1 MANQLPAQAQVVI
14 IGGGIVGC
22 STAYHLVEQGWKDV
36 VVLERKRISSGTS
49 WAAAGLLGQLWST
62 SPLTRLAK
70 YGADLYA
77 GLEAKTGQPTG
88 YKRNGSIRVSRTQAR
103 RSEYLRA
110 LGMARAFGIRM
121 EEISLD
127 EAQKMIPV
135 MQTDDLTGAWY
146 QPDDGVTNPEDTT
159 QALAK
164 GARMGGATIVENV
177 SVIDIVLKQGA
188 VAGVKTDQ
196 GTIACEYV
204 VNCAGMWAR
213 EVGKMVGV
221 SLPLVAAEHMHM
233 TTEPIDGVYK
243 DMPYLRDMDGYIYIK
258 EEMGGL
264 LMGGFEPHAKT
275 WGVDGIPENFE
286 YTQLDEDWDQM
297 NLFIENAIIR
307 VPVFAEAG
315 VTNLT
320 TVPESFTPDTSYL
333 LGEAPGVKNFFVA
346 CGMNSVGITSAG
358 GAGMAIATWIIQG
371 YPDED
376 LWPVDVRRYNPWQNN
391 LKYIEERVNVE
402 SVGNLYTDHWP
413 FKQPVSSRNVLMTP
427 LHDRLKARGA
437 CFGAVS
443 GWERANWFAP
453 DGVEP
458 KYEYSWERQNWFEY
472 SAQEHMNI
480 RENVGIYDLTSMG
493 KFLFQ
498 GRDAE
503 KVLQMVCG
511 NNVAVPVGKVVYTQ
525 LLNER
530 GGIEADITVTK
541 MKEDTFFI
549 VTAGATTVRDFDWIK
564 RRIPED
570 AHAVLTDVTWS
581 YCMLGV
587 MGPNARKL
595 LEKISDADLSNESF
609 PFATAREIHI
619 GYASAFAIRM
629 SFVGELGWELYI
641 PTPFAQGIFDAL
653 MEAGE
658 EFELKLCGLHAVDSL
673 RLEKGYRHWG
683 SDITPDDTPYEAGL
697 GFAVDLGKDDFIGKE
712 ALVKQKEEGIKRK
725 LVIFTIDDP
734 EPLIYHDEPVY
745 RNGEIVGENTHGSY
759 AHVTG
764 NAIGMVYLSRE
775 DGINDEWIMEGN
787 YEIEVEDKKYPIT
800 IHLRAPYDPQGLSI
814 KQ

>member
-1 MANQLPAQAQVVI
+1 MNSQLPSQAQVVI

-22 STAYHLVEQGWKDV
+22 STAYHLVEMGWKDV
-36 VVLERKRISSGTS
+36 VLLERKGISSGTS

-103 RSEYLRA
+103 RSEYLRS
-110 LGMARAFGIRM
+110 LGMARAFGIKM
-121 EEISLD
+121 EEISLE
-127 EAQKMIPV
+127 EARRLFPV

-164 GARMGGATIVENV
+164 GARMGGATIIEKTKVL
-177 SVIDIVLKQGA
+177 DIETKQGA
-188 VAGVKTDQ
+188 VVGVKTDQ
-196 GTIACEYV
+196 GYIQCEYV
-204 VNCAGMWAR
+204 VNCAGMWGR

-221 SLPLVAAEHMHM
+221 SLPLLAAEHMHVI
-233 TTEPIDGVYK
+233 TEPIDGVYK

-264 LMGGFEPHAKT
+264 LMGGFEPNAKT
-275 WGVDGIPENFE
+275 WGVKGIPDDFE

-297 NLFIENAIIR
+297 ELFFENAIIR
-307 VPVFAEAG
+307 VPAFAETG
-315 VTNLT
+315 ITNIT

-371 YPDED
+371 YPEED

-391 LKYIEERVNVE
+391 LRYIEERVNVE

-413 FKQPVSSRNVLMTP
+413 FKQPTSSRNVLKTP
-427 LHDRLKARGA
+427 IHDRLKDLGA
-437 CFGAVS
+437 CFGVVS

-453 DGVEP
+453 EGVPP
-458 KYEYSWERQNWFEY
+458 KYEYSWGRQNWFEY

-493 KFLFQ
+493 KFIME

-503 KVLQMVCG
+503 QVLQNLCG
-511 NNVAVPVGKVVYTQ
+511 NNVAVPMGKVVYTQ
-525 LLNER
+525 MLNER

-541 MKEDTFFI
+541 IAEDKFFI
-549 VTAGATTVRDFDWIK
+549 ITAGATTVRDFDWIK
-564 RRIPED
+564 RHTPQD

-581 YCMLGV
+581 YSMLGV
-587 MGPNARKL
+587 MGPKSRDL
-595 LEKISDADLSNESF
+595 LTKVTDADLSNDAF
-609 PFATAREIHI
+609 PFATAKDIYI
-619 GYASAFAIRM
+619 GYSTAFAVRM

-641 PTPFAQGIFDAL
+641 PTPFAQGIFDEL
-653 MEAGE
+653 MEAGK
-658 EFELKLCGLHAVDSL
+658 EFDIKMCGLHAVDSL
-673 RLEKGYRHWG
+673 RLEKGYRHWSG
-683 SDITPDDTPYEAGL
+683 DISPDDTPYEAGL
-697 GFAVDLGKDDFIGKE
+697 GFAVDLNKDDFIGKE
-712 ALVKQKEEGIKRK
+712 ALLKQKQEGIKRK

-734 EPLIYHDEPVY
+734 EPLIYHDEPIY
-745 RNGEIVGENTHGSY
+745 CNGQIIGENTHGAYS
-759 AHVTG
+759 HVTEH
-764 NAIGMVYLSRE
+764 AIGMFYLDNE
-775 DGINDEWIMEGN
+775 DGVTDEWILGN
-787 YEIEVEDKKYPIT
+787 QYEIEVEDNKYPIT
-800 IHLRAPYDPQGLSI
+800 IHLKAPYDPNGKSI
-814 KQ
+814 KV